1 MRLTGTLD
9 LDGSTIKLDQGGN
22 ATTITSNSP
31 AGDITLTLPATTD
44 TIPGIATSNTFTNK
58 TLGDTNTINAQTDA
72 FTIDD
77 AAAATKQVD
86 FAISGA
92 TASTKTTLTFAQTA
106 NRVVTYPDATD
117 TLVGK
122 ATTDTLTNKTLGDT
136 NTINAQTDAFTIDD
150 SADGTKQID
159 FSLSG
164 ATTGAKVTIAHAA
177 TTDRTITIPDA
188 TDTLVG
194 KATTDTLTNKTI
206 GDSNTI
212 AAQSD
217 AFTINDAGGGGQYLD
232 FAMNTATGGTHTTF
246 NFVQTAPRDLTFPDA
261 TDTLVG
267 RATTDTL
274 TNKSI
279 DSDNNTIT
287 NIVNADIKAAAAIA
301 LNKLAATTI
310 SRALVSDASGFIT
323 AATTTSTEIGYVNGV
338 TSAIQTQLD
347 AKLDDFSSTT
357 DNALVRTNGTAGAAV
372 QDSGILIDDS
382 DNISAIANLT
392 MTGNLTVDTN
402 TLYVDATNN
411 RVGIKTTAPDVALH
425 IEGAGGAAA
434 ERMIID
440 STLTYTDGANPT
452 IEVRDNGGTVG
463 LVGGFKH
470 SGITNAAGYIQL
482 RSGDST
488 FEYVYVGDDNELKID
503 GTATNIGTN
512 SGTVVGDQVSD
523 ERLKENIAPLQYGLA
538 EVLQLQPISYV
549 MFGKNEIGFGAQ
561 TTAPIIPE
569 AVYNTNSKLNIE
581 DENSP
586 SDKLAMKYSRII
598 PVLVNAIK
606 ELEARLAVLE
616 GA

>member
-1 MRLTGTLD
+1 MRLTGSLD
-9 LDGSTIKLDQGGN
+9 LDGSTIKLDQGAN
-22 ATTITSNSP
+22 STTLTSNSP

-58 TLGDTNTINAQTDA
+58 TIGDTNTINAQTDA

-86 FAISGA
+86 FALSGA

-177 TTDRTITIPDA
+177 TADRTITIPDA

-212 AAQSD
+212 TAQSD
-217 AFTINDAGGGGQYLD
+217 AFTITDGGGGGQYVD
-232 FAMNTATGGTHTTF
+232 FAMNTGTGGTHTTL
-246 NFVQTAPRDLTFPDA
+246 NFVQTAPRDITFPNA

-301 LNKLAATTI
+301 LNKLAATTV
-310 SRALVSDASGFIT
+310 SRALVSDASGFVT

-382 DNISAIANLT
+382 DNMSAIVNLS
-392 MTGNLTVDTN
+392 MTGNLT
-402 TLYVDATNN
+402 AT
-411 RVGIKTTAPDVALH
+411 
-425 IEGAGGAAA
+425 GAGSTTSNKIILDTSAA
-434 ERMIID
+434 ID
-440 STLTYTDGANPT
+440 NTGNPA
-452 IEVRDNGGTVG
+452 IECRQQGSALSLLGMYN
-463 LVGGFKH
+463 H
-470 SGITNAAGYIQL
+470 SGIANACGYIHL
-482 RSGDST
+482 RAVDGAVNFIWSDDSDLLRVST
-488 FEYVYVGDDNELKID
+488 
-503 GTATNIGTN
+503 TASHIGTT
-512 SGTVVGDQVSD
+512 SGTVIGDQTSD
-523 ERLKENIAPLQYGLA
+523 ERLKSNISSLNYGLA
-538 EVLQLQPISYV
+538 EVKQLQPIRYI
-549 MFGKNEIGFGAQ
+549 MAGKEEIGFGAQ
-561 TTAPIIPE
+561 TTMSIIPE
-569 AVYNTNSKLNIE
+569 AVYNTQQALDPA

-586 SDKLAMKYSRII
+586 MDKLTMSYARIV